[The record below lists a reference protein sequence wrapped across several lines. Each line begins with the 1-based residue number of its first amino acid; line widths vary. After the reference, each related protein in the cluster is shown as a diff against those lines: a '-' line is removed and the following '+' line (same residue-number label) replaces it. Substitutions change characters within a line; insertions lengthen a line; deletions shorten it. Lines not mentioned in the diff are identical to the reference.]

1 MPSFVINDIAVK
13 TLQDCTWS
21 LQDLS
26 SEDSGRTLDGI
37 MHKDIVAQK
46 RKLVCKWVQWH
57 GKSAEVGFAGY
68 DIDGSK
74 MYWVSEDDFHM
85 RDSVIENQLTIA
97 QRLRFIPIE
106 TDTNFGIGIVAMV

>member
-1 MPSFVINDIAVK
+1 
-13 TLQDCTWS
+13 
-21 LQDLS
+21 
-26 SEDSGRTLDGI
+26 
-37 MHKDIVAQK
+37 
-46 RKLVCKWVQWH
+46 
-57 GKSAEVGFAGY
+57 
-68 DIDGSK
+68 